1 MFAAEVG
8 FGFWL
13 CETHNSSDAAWFH
26 EAASAAAAI
35 CFTRGRIRFEQEHGP
50 ADAPPQGQAFF
61 YFGKN
66 VATFRKVFS
75 AMGLVLRR

>member
-1 MFAAEVG
+1 MVA
-8 FGFWL
+8 L
-13 CETHNSSDAAWFH
+13 
-26 EAASAAAAI
+26 SAL
-35 CFTRGRIRFEQEHGP
+35 RFEQEDGP